1 MYDVLKQANCHF
13 LLICFIKCHELQ
25 KQLSK
30 NTFLYT
36 RSIVLRQGRVTF
48 LRFFNKSLLPVVLLE
63 VKKSNPW
70 QQIQLFKYKFVGP
83 GGMLCN
89 SNNVMKKDKSNYIIH
104 GRKKHLKIFIL
115 PWSDWQM
122 CVGDAAEILAHA
134 GEQTAVIY
142 CHIEKN
148 NPAID

>member
-1 MYDVLKQANCHF
+1 MSWAAKTVIQKYISVHKEHCTQAR
-13 LLICFIKCHELQ
+13 K
-25 KQLSK
+25 S
-30 NTFLYT
+30 Y
-36 RSIVLRQGRVTF
+36 F